1 VVDTLGLILVVVVV
15 HSAAVQDRDG
25 ARRVLRAL
33 LGGFPRLL
41 TIFADGSYAGRLE
54 AYAAGLGGWLLSIV
68 RKLKGQAGFV
78 VLPRRW
84 VVGRT
89 FAWLNRFRRLSK
101 DYEQHTFNSETMIRL
116 AMIGVMLRRLR
127 PGTST
132 S

>member
-1 VVDTLGLILVVVVV
+1 MILVVVV
-15 HSAAVQDRDG
+15 HSAGVQDRDG

-33 LGGFPRLL
+33 RGWFPRLP

-54 AYAAGLGGWLLSIV
+54 AYAAGLGGWLLAIV

-84 VVGRT
+84 VVERT

-116 AMIGVMLRRLR
+116 AMISVMLRRLR
-127 PGTST
+127 PEATTS
-132 S
+132 